1 MCSVA
6 NLVVSGGGLISGGLG
21 IASSVIR
28 EALLGRGPGACP
40 LEKLSKID
48 LKICIFVP
56 FLE

>member
-1 MCSVA
+1 MQCCQP
-6 NLVVSGGGLISGGLG
+6 GGGGVISGGLG
-21 IASSVIR
+21 IASSVIH

-40 LEKLSKID
+40 LEIVSKID